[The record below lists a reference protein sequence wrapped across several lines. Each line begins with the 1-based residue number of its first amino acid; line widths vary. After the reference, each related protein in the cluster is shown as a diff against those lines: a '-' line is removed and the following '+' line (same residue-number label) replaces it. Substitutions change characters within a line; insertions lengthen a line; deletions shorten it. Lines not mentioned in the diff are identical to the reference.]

1 MCLYAVKL
9 GKFTV
14 DSGGGDKMLAKCELA
29 FCYFHKVLY
38 WRAFRRFGDSVDML
52 LTFPPC

>member
-29 FCYFHKVLY
+29 FCHSSKALY
-38 WRAFRRFGDSVDML
+38 
-52 LTFPPC
+52 

>member
-14 DSGGGDKMLAKCELA
+14 DSGGGDKMLAKCGLA
-29 FCYFHKVLY
+29 FWHSSKPLY
-38 WRAFRRFGDSVDML
+38 
-52 LTFPPC
+52 

>member
-14 DSGGGDKMLAKCELA
+14 DSGGGDKMLAKCGLA
-29 FCYFHKVLY
+29 FWQFSKARY
-38 WRAFRRFGDSVDML
+38 
-52 LTFPPC
+52 